1 MILFKTLSAH
11 PRHRQIKPDGLL
23 AVTFLTLL
31 VSFPVVVSGQRDNV
45 DVAAGRAIRGTVV
58 IGEPNVL
65 TVDTDDGKRE
75 VPGWQVTRVR
85 FESEP
90 NELTRARSAYADDR
104 YNVVIQELD
113 SVATLPERQVIAAD
127 MMYFR
132 AMAMAKTSL
141 AGGNITSSQAIAA
154 LREFYE
160 KQPNSYLLDKALLTY
175 ADLTFSQGTFSESSR
190 MYERLAGSNSPEIA
204 FQSRLNQGRS
214 LLLDK
219 QYTEAITAFQGVE
232 AAEDAAD
239 YALQGKLI
247 AKCLRAEAMAYS
259 GQANEANSMILDLI
273 KNNDARNTTLFGYAY
288 NALGASHLQN
298 GELKEA
304 SRSYLHTALMF
315 KTDPNAH
322 AKALAQLAIIWPQ
335 LDRNDRAIE
344 ARQELKDT
352 YRNTFWAAYGE
363 SK

>member
-1 MILFKTLSAH
+1 MILIKTLSARRKQH
-11 PRHRQIKPDGLL
+11 EFKLDGLL
-23 AVTFLTLL
+23 VVSIAALL
-31 VSFPVVVSGQRDNV
+31 VLFPAVASGQRDSV
-45 DVAAGRAIRGTVV
+45 DVIAGRAIRGTAVV
-58 IGEPNVL
+58 GEPNVL
-65 TVDTDDGKRE
+65 SVDTDEGKRE

-85 FESEP
+85 FENEP
-90 NELTRARSAYADDR
+90 NELTRARSAFADDR
-104 YNVVIQELD
+104 FNVVIQELE
-113 SVATLPERQVIAAD
+113 SLATLPERQVIAAD
-127 MMYFR
+127 VMYFR

-141 AGGNITSSQAIAA
+141 AGGNVTSSQAIAA

-160 KQPNSYLLDKALLTY
+160 KQPNSYLLDRALLTY

-204 FQSRLNQGRS
+204 FQSKLNQGRS

-219 QYTEAITAFQGVE
+219 KYAEAIAAFQGVE
-232 AAEDAAD
+232 TAEDAAD
-239 YALQGKLI
+239 YALQGKLV
-247 AKCLRAEAMAYS
+247 ARCLRAEAMAFS
-259 GQANEANSMILDLI
+259 GKAMEANTMILELI

-322 AKALAQLAIIWPQ
+322 ASALAQLAVIWPQ

-352 YRNTFWAAYGE
+352 YRNTFWAEYGE